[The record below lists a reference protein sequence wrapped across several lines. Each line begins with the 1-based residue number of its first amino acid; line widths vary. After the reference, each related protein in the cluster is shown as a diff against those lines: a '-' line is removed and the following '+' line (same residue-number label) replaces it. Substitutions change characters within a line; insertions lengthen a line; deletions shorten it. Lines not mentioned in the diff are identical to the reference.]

1 MPDESNPAAGALPAF
16 AAAVAHEIRTPLSAV
31 AGEVDL
37 ALCRD
42 RSAEEYR
49 EALRRIGEGIAELVE
64 ITGDLSLL
72 SDIIETPAVPAY
84 LDTVL
89 ARVSDRFARHDNVT
103 IEGGRAAAIKIAAD
117 EERLGRAIA
126 LVVEHAVRHRRSGA
140 HVTLRVEEKNGRAR
154 LLVEAA
160 PPGFWPRAW
169 RSLTEGTDDP
179 ATPLRLRTARRIL
192 DATGGTLTPSARED
206 CRCVVIDVPVA

>member
-1 MPDESNPAAGALPAF
+1 MGDDRVPAADALPAF
-16 AAAVAHEIRTPLSAV
+16 AAAVAHEIRTPLAAV

-42 RSAEEYR
+42 RSAAEYR

-72 SDIIETPAVPAY
+72 NDVIEPPAIPAY

-89 ARVSDRFARHDNVT
+89 ARVRDRFAGHDDVT
-103 IEGGRAAAIKIAAD
+103 IEGGRAAAIRIAAD
-117 EERLGRAIA
+117 DVRLGRAIA

-140 HVTLRVEEKNGRAR
+140 RLSLRVEPAGTRVR
-154 LLVEAA
+154 LLVEAQ

-169 RSLTEGTDDP
+169 RSLSEGGDDP

-192 DATGGTLTPSARED
+192 DASGGTLTPSADAD
-206 CRCVVIDVPVA
+206 CTSVVIDLPLA

>member
-1 MPDESNPAAGALPAF
+1 MANDHVPAAEALPAF

-31 AGEVDL
+31 AGEIEL

-42 RSAEEYR
+42 RPAAEYR

-72 SDIIETPAVPAY
+72 NDVIEPPAIPAY
-84 LDTVL
+84 LDAVL
-89 ARVSDRFARHDNVT
+89 ARVSDRFAGHDEVT
-103 IEGGRAAAIKIAAD
+103 IEAGRAAAIRIAVD
-117 EERLGRAIA
+117 EVRLGRAIA

-140 HVTLRVEEKNGRAR
+140 RLSLRVEPAGGRVR
-154 LLVEAA
+154 LIVDAQ

-169 RSLTEGTDDP
+169 RSLIEGGDDP
-179 ATPLRLRTARRIL
+179 AMPLRLRTARRIL
-192 DATGGTLTPSARED
+192 DASGGTLTPVPATD
-206 CRCVVIDVPVA
+206 CTSVVIDLPLA